1 MPWCA
6 ICRRDYG
13 GQEGT
18 ACPRCGR
25 GEQHSEQEPRP
36 AAKSPDASER
46 PETASKPPALK
57 PAHLAVLDGR
67 PSSGSQDLAP
77 DNLSDRAID
86 RPARRRLI
94 SSAGPSVPVRKQAN
108 DSVPSTWMAR
118 LEAARLVSGQLADK
132 AAPPPLGPPP
142 LKPAGAKSS
151 SPTASS
157 TPDVSGPPL
166 KPDAP
171 VGQPAHLLVAQLEA
185 EEARRK
191 AEESERVAALLAGD
205 KSDEIAQVEIEVKAP
220 TAAKKRVP
228 DWVVF
233 SAIGMI
239 LLAIVGFA
247 VSKAKKEPPPVAQV
261 DPAVQAAATR
271 ARQAVAAFDE
281 GNRLQL
287 ENKPDAAIKA
297 YASAIELDPQ
307 FARAERGLAVAY
319 ASKGDDEQAVE
330 HYRNFLRLAPDA
342 TDAEDVR
349 KILDQ
354 YERTQEKK
362 KAAEAAARDAAARP
376 AAPTSAHGA
385 THARKSP
392 HRRGR

>member
-1 MPWCA
+1 
-6 ICRRDYG
+6 
-13 GQEGT
+13 
-18 ACPRCGR
+18 
-25 GEQHSEQEPRP
+25 
-36 AAKSPDASER
+36 
-46 PETASKPPALK
+46 
-57 PAHLAVLDGR
+57 
-67 PSSGSQDLAP
+67 
-77 DNLSDRAID
+77 
-86 RPARRRLI
+86 
-94 SSAGPSVPVRKQAN
+94 
-108 DSVPSTWMAR
+108 MAR

-385 THARKSP
+385 TPARKSP